1 MSTRATVSPFANATT
16 PVGVAGLSLLA
27 LGLLGIE
34 LLLIL
39 PH

>member
-1 MSTRATVSPFANATT
+1 MSTRATVSPFANATA
-16 PVGVAGLSLLA
+16 VGVAA
-27 LGLLGIE
+27 CGLLGIE

>member
-1 MSTRATVSPFANATT
+1 MLTRATVSPFANATA
-16 PVGVAGLSLLA
+16 VGVAGLSLLA

>member
-1 MSTRATVSPFANATT
+1 MSTRATVSPFANATFA
-16 PVGVAGLSLLA
+16 VGVAACS
-27 LGLLGIE
+27 LLGIE